1 MPQRLKFFL
10 HNRKQ
15 IWQSRRSLRSRFV
28 YYLASLF
35 LVGVTSLLLLLNA
48 IGVLQPL
55 NYDLERFM
63 NYELDAHTNDI
74 KRQLDSLAAHN
85 TDLSQQL
92 ANEIEQTMYM
102 FGLGTDFAKLNDNPQ
117 VLSAI

>member
-10 HNRKQ
+10 HNRKK

-63 NYELDAHTNDI
+63 NYELDALILTTSSVSWTASQRI
-74 KRQLDSLAAHN
+74 TRTCRSSWQMK
-85 TDLSQQL
+85 LSRRC
-92 ANEIEQTMYM
+92 TC
-102 FGLGTDFAKLNDNPQ
+102 
-117 VLSAI
+117 SA

>member
-15 IWQSRRSLRSRFV
+15 IWQSRRS
-28 YYLASLF
+28 
-35 LVGVTSLLLLLNA
+35 
-48 IGVLQPL
+48 LQPL

-92 ANEIEQTMYM
+92 AN
-102 FGLGTDFAKLNDNPQ
+102 
-117 VLSAI
+117 